1 MHPAPSPPPGS
12 ADPVVLLVED
22 DPAHQVL
29 VAAEL
34 EPAGVHVAPVD
45 TMFGALEMLALQRGA
60 FDVVVVDLGL
70 PDIDGMNS
78 LETILQAVGVPVIVH
93 SGSVEPELAERARRI
108 GAAAVVPKD
117 AGSDALLA
125 AVGEVLGDRPAP
137 LLGVPPGMG
146 TEAVAADFEEAAR
159 RTLEFL
165 QAHVPMGA
173 WMVTRVVGEDWVVLD
188 AVGQGYD
195 VAPNSV
201 LRWSD
206 SFCSRMV
213 EGEGPNVT
221 TAVSELPVYRQAPV
235 FDQLDI
241 ETYVGLPLAIEGEGL
256 FGTLCGIDP
265 GRSTVPLETL
275 EPFLLHIADL
285 LTTALALDL
294 ERDRLQRRL
303 DLAKVASRT
312 DALTGLPNRR
322 AFDLLL
328 KLEEARCRR
337 FGSSATILVMDL
349 DGLKVRND
357 TEGHAAGDGYLRAA
371 GAALSSVVRASDMAF
386 RIGGDEF
393 AVIAAPAPAVPET
406 LVSRVNKALATG
418 GVEASVGIATR
429 RPDESL
435 DDVLSRADERMYDLK
450 RRRSTRLGHPPAG

>member
-1 MHPAPSPPPGS
+1 MRIAQVKKDVYEFRREIVIGGES
-12 ADPVVLLVED
+12 ARTGKIVAEKVIRYFEEKLRAKDSMIDKLKLKNSSLKV
-22 DPAHQVL
+22 QVQKL
-29 VAAEL
+29 DKSLGEKAE
-34 EPAGVHVAPVD
+34 
-45 TMFGALEMLALQRGA
+45 M
-60 FDVVVVDLGL
+60 
-70 PDIDGMNS
+70 
-78 LETILQAVGVPVIVH
+78 
-93 SGSVEPELAERARRI
+93 
-108 GAAAVVPKD
+108 
-117 AGSDALLA
+117 
-125 AVGEVLGDRPAP
+125 GEVLHAID
-137 LLGVPPGMG
+137 
-146 TEAVAADFEEAAR
+146 
-159 RTLEFL
+159 
-165 QAHVPMGA
+165 
-173 WMVTRVVGEDWVVLD
+173 
-188 AVGQGYD
+188 
-195 VAPNSV
+195 
-201 LRWSD
+201 
-206 SFCSRMV
+206 
-213 EGEGPNVT
+213 
-221 TAVSELPVYRQAPV
+221 

-265 GRSTVPLETL
+265 ERSSVPLDTL

-450 RRRSTRLGHPPAG
+450 RRRSTREGHSPAG